1 MRMGKSKFVD
11 VKKLD
16 TPCYIVDVN
25 HLDMNIDDLKSSFKS
40 AWKGNVI
47 FGYSVK
53 TNSLPWIIT
62 HMKCKGFFAE
72 VVSEQEYRLAKKIGF
87 LDEEIIFNGP
97 VKSERMLIDALN
109 AGAFVNLDNSREI
122 DWLEKNLCK
131 MKQVWNVGVRYN
143 FLLENVC
150 PDETI
155 VGGECSRFGFCVEN
169 GEFGRAIK
177 RIKSMDN
184 INVVGLHGHN
194 STKSKSLNV
203 FRYIVKKAAYLINR
217 YELDIDYLDVG
228 GGFYGD
234 KPGAPSFEEY
244 AIAMKESFIEDHE
257 VTLIVEPG
265 ASLVSSPI
273 SYLSKVVNVKQVNEK
288 NFITLDGSRIHID
301 PLMHG
306 IEFTKKI
313 YPAHNNTK
321 KIVNEYQDLCGFTCI
336 EMDRLGKLVNCE
348 CMQIDDR
355 IEFLN
360 CGSYSMTL
368 APLFISYFPVVYAYD
383 NGEYIK
389 VREAWDEGDFM
400 QKCEVSM

>member
-1 MRMGKSKFVD
+1 MK
-11 VKKLD
+11 
-16 TPCYIVDVN
+16 TPYFLIHQD
-25 HLDMNIDDLKSSFKS
+25 LLQKNIDSFAQGMNAS
-40 AWKGNVI
+40 WSRSRL
-47 FGYSVK
+47 GYSVK

-62 HMKCKGFFAE
+62 HMKRKGFLAE

-87 LDEEIIFNGP
+87 PDEEIILNGP
-97 VKSERMLIDALN
+97 VKSDELLVEALN

-122 DWLEKNLCK
+122 EWLENNLSR
-131 MKQVWNVGVRYN
+131 MKRPWNVGIRYN
-143 FLLENVC
+143 FILENVC
-150 PDETI
+150 PGETI
-155 VGGECSRFGFCVEN
+155 VGGEYSRFGFCVEN
-169 GEFGRAIK
+169 GEFGRAVK
-177 RIKSMDN
+177 RIKILDN
-184 INVVGLHGHN
+184 INIVGLHGHN
-194 STKSKSLNV
+194 STKSKSLNI
-203 FRYIVKKAAYLINR
+203 FRHIVKKAAYLIKR

-228 GGFYGD
+228 GGFFGD

-244 AIAMKESFIEDHE
+244 AMAMKESFIEDYE

-288 NFITLDGSRIHID
+288 NFITLDGSLIHID

-306 IEFTKKI
+306 IEFTKKR
-313 YPAHNNTK
+313 YPVHKNK
-321 KIVNEYQDLCGFTCI
+321 KEMVIEYQDLCGFTCI

-368 APLFISYFPVVYAYD
+368 APLFISYFPMVYAYD
-383 NGEYIK
+383 NGQYIK
-389 VREAWDEGDFM
+389 VRSAWDEDEFM
-400 QKCEVSM
+400 QKCEV